1 MIGKYKAL
9 IIITL
14 IVVFALGVA
23 GGYFGE
29 RYLKHVRAERM
40 RQNRP
45 HFPSLDTM
53 AKEVGMS
60 AEQRERTGEVF
71 RQNEERLKSLR
82 GLMRDRLQE
91 MRGQLKNEIDA
102 ILTAEQRVKFEA
114 MIEKYLH
121 SRDVERDKRP
131 ELGKDPGRERG
142 RKPGPEPK
150 RDPGRDP
157 GREPKGDPR

>member
-14 IVVFALGVA
+14 VVVFALGVA

-29 RYLKHVRAERM
+29 RYLMHVRADRM

-53 AKEVGMS
+53 TEEVGLS
-60 AEQRERTGEVF
+60 AEQRDRIAEVF
-71 RQNEERLKSLR
+71 RQNEERFKSLR
-82 GLMRDRLQE
+82 GLMRDKLQE
-91 MRGQLKNEIDA
+91 IRSQLKNEIDA
-102 ILTAEQRVKFEA
+102 ILTAEQREKFTA

-121 SRDVERDKRP
+121 ARDAERDRRP
-131 ELGKDPGRERG
+131 APGRERG
-142 RKPGPEPK
+142 GDPRPEPK